1 MGNYHIRFFGGKGMG
16 FCPSP
21 DLAVQINN
29 HKNMDKRTLFYWGKL
44 FLEGIKQGEDYLK
57 LAKVITV
64 NILDFNFLTV
74 SKFHSQF
81 HLWEDEEESYL
92 LTDLIEIHFIELPKF
107 KLFGPKD
114 LRGIPLHRW
123 LKFFDKK
130 ITEEEL
136 EELVEMDS
144 AIKRAEQKLEY
155 ISSDEDALALY
166 RAREDSAHE
175 RANLI
180 YTGRMEGIEE
190 GIEKEKIQIA
200 QNMLSENMSLELIAK
215 ITGLSIEEIKTL
227 QAENNDKTH

>member
-1 MGNYHIRFFGGKGMG
+1 LGETVFRGN
-16 FCPSP
+16 
-21 DLAVQINN
+21 Q
-29 HKNMDKRTLFYWGKL
+29 
-44 FLEGIKQGEDYLK
+44 
-57 LAKVITV
+57 
-64 NILDFNFLTV
+64 
-74 SKFHSQF
+74 
-81 HLWEDEEESYL
+81 
-92 LTDLIEIHFIELPKF
+92 IEIHFIELPKF

-114 LRGIPLHRW
+114 LRGTPLHRW

-180 YTGRMEGIEE
+180 YTGRMEGIEI
-190 GIEKEKIQIA
+190 GIEERTIQIVK
-200 QNMLSENMSLELIAK
+200 NML
-215 ITGLSIEEIKTL
+215 
-227 QAENNDKTH
+227 AENTPLDYIVKVTGQGL